1 MEHSKTYTIVES
13 DLDELGH
20 MNYLRYIKIF
30 EIARFGWFEQI
41 GLRFENLLE
50 EQLGPVLLKLETE
63 YSKEVRLGDTVEIR
77 SHLIRVGT
85 KSFTLKQTMIHEGQ
99 TSATTT
105 AIMAIMDL
113 QKRKAI
119 PVPDEIA
126 KFKIDL

>member
-30 EIARFGWFEQI
+30 ETARFGWFEQI

-85 KSFTLKQTMIHEGQ
+85 KSFTLEQTMIHEGQ

-119 PVPDEIA
+119 PVPAEIA
-126 KFKIDL
+126 KFKVNL

>member
-85 KSFTLKQTMIHEGQ
+85 KSFTLKQTMLHEGQ

-126 KFKIDL
+126 K